1 MKKFLTISLLLLG
14 GGYLAKNL
22 LKKKEPEKP
31 NRKHKKIV
39 KKVEEITETTTVTTQ
54 SETTTP
60 NTVDLTIDHELF
72 TNAESL
78 NLAVCEK
85 LFEFDEVYNNFY
97 KSEMDV
103 YNLMLKIFEKNCKNL
118 RWFHFCPKN
127 YEEFVDELKEFGLY
141 NKYEVLLEKIYQK

>member
-1 MKKFLTISLLLLG
+1 MKKILTISLLLLG
-14 GGYLAKNL
+14 GGYLAKKTL
-22 LKKKEPEKP
+22 FKKKKPEKS
-31 NRKHKKIV
+31 NHKKC
-39 KKVEEITETTTVTTQ
+39 KKVEETTETQ
-54 SETTTP
+54 QEKPTTP

-85 LFEFDEVYNNFY
+85 LFEFDEIYDNFY

-118 RWFHFCPKN
+118 RWFYFCPKN

-141 NKYEVLLEKIYQK
+141 NKYEALLEKIYQK

>member
-1 MKKFLTISLLLLG
+1 MKKILTISLLLLG
-14 GGYLAKNL
+14 GGYLAKKTL
-22 LKKKEPEKP
+22 FKKKKPEKS
-31 NRKHKKIV
+31 NHKKC
-39 KKVEEITETTTVTTQ
+39 KKVEETIETQ
-54 SETTTP
+54 QEKPITP

-85 LFEFDEVYNNFY
+85 LFEFDEVYDNFY

-141 NKYEVLLEKIYQK
+141 NKYEALLEKIYQK